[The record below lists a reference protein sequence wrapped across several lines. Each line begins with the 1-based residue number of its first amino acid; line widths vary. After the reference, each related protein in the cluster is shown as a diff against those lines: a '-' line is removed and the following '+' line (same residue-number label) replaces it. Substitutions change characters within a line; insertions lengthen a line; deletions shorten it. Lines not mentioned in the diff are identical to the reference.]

1 MSEMVNRAA
10 QAASD
15 AVLKNHQILMDNVAH
30 TIARAV
36 IEAMRVPTQAMCR
49 AVANTCGDPEVVVVI
64 SASGAENVWRTML
77 NEALK

>member
-36 IEAMRVPTQAMCR
+36 IEALREPTAEMFDHAKPHMDSWSSNTAWWQAMI
-49 AVANTCGDPEVVVVI
+49 D
-64 SASGAENVWRTML
+64 
-77 NEALK
+77 EALR

>member
-1 MSEMVNRAA
+1 MAETEGGGVMSEMVNRAA

-36 IEAMRVPTQAMCR
+36 IEAIRDAFL
-49 AVANTCGDPEVVVVI
+49 AEHLVAKYNFAPECL
-64 SASGAENVWRTML
+64 ARLFA
-77 NEALK
+77 EALR